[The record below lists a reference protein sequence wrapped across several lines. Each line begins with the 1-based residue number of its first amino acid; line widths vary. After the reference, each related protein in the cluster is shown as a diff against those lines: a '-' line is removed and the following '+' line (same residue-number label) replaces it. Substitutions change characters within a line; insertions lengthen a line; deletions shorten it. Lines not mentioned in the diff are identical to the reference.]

1 MTISSLCILAT
12 WQQQSGKGCNM
23 QKNERDPAHQ
33 DISMY
38 TGVDLSL
45 KRDSSTALHWRTEI
59 TALTLPRLA
68 VRLPQR
74 LRMLTASLVIISELV
89 FPEQALPLH
98 NPQRMLWM
106 TKSIQAPVMPSVLS
120 APLLPIPAP
129 SIPPSLRTSSSWG
142 ILSCLCSCRMNTHH
156 PSSSTHCVCST
167 VKRLHKN
174 GRRGRRQEQVN
185 Y

>member
-1 MTISSLCILAT
+1 
-12 WQQQSGKGCNM
+12 M

-98 NPQRMLWM
+98 NPQRML
-106 TKSIQAPVMPSVLS
+106 
-120 APLLPIPAP
+120 
-129 SIPPSLRTSSSWG
+129 
-142 ILSCLCSCRMNTHH
+142 
-156 PSSSTHCVCST
+156 
-167 VKRLHKN
+167 
-174 GRRGRRQEQVN
+174 
-185 Y
+185 